1 MTDRERYQRTFGQL
15 HSTAEIRW
23 EDFETRKRRNRPAR
37 RLVLAAAVVALLA
50 AVSTMAVAA
59 DLFGLRTL
67 LLPEGQTVAMP
78 VDPET
83 GEREVKKV
91 DAIGLAGY
99 QGSAESLALTEWR
112 KFLDGYD
119 QNGALLS
126 AIGNGPTGLDRRF
139 SLYQVYT
146 REMAGKLEEIAGK
159 YGLSLHTELIDVYQ
173 HPEAFA
179 PLEGFLGED
188 NRAYSVYL
196 YEDGTFHFDGE
207 GDLPGYG
214 TVCYQF
220 MRCVKGSFTDV
231 LLTIGDAAQYRE
243 WDYET
248 AGGQAVTLALGP
260 GKALLLADLGD
271 CFITVN
277 VLAGSEEAEEDVFS
291 TGPLTAADLE
301 TLADSFDLR
310 VLTPA
315 VPPECSDAPQPQ
327 QDALYDQT
335 GVDTATAEAFVQ
347 NLTELLESGDREAVA
362 ALLVYPCRVTVS
374 AGSFVVE
381 SAEALL
387 SYYDEVVEY
396 QLKTLLG
403 ELMSGE
409 LTGHGGLVGAGATGA
424 AWFGPVDGTCR
435 LFTLQAPGG
444 WSICPAEGIAAG

>member
-1 MTDRERYQRTFGQL
+1 MIDQELYQRTFSQV
-15 HSTAEIRW
+15 HSSADIRW
-23 EDFETRKRRNRPAR
+23 EDYAAR
-37 RLVLAAAVVALLA
+37 RPRRGPGRRLFLAAAVLALLA
-50 AVSTMAVAA
+50 AISTAAVAT
-59 DLFGLRTL
+59 DMFGLRAL
-67 LLPEGQTVAMP
+67 LLPKQTVSLP
-78 VDPET
+78 LDPKT
-83 GEREVKKV
+83 GEQAVKTV

-112 KFLDGYD
+112 QFLEGYD
-119 QNGALLS
+119 QDGALLS

-139 SLYQVYT
+139 NLYQVYT
-146 REMAGKLEEIAGK
+146 PAMAEKLEEIAGK
-159 YGLSLHTELIDVYQ
+159 YGLALHTELIDVYQ

-179 PLEGFLGED
+179 PLEGFLGRS
-188 NRAYSVYL
+188 NRAYSVSL

-220 MRCVKGSFTDV
+220 MRCVKGSLTDV

-243 WDYET
+243 WNYET
-248 AGGQAVTLALGP
+248 ASGQAVTLALGP

-271 CFITVN
+271 SFVTVN
-277 VLAGSEEAEEDVFS
+277 VLAGSAEAAEDVFS
-291 TGPLTAADLE
+291 TGPITASDLE
-301 TLADSFDLR
+301 ALADSFDLR

-315 VPPECSDAPQPQ
+315 VPPERSDAPQPQ

-335 GVDTATAEAFVQ
+335 GVDRASAEVFVQ
-347 NLTELLESGDREAVA
+347 NLAELLESGDREAVA
-362 ALLVYPCRVTVS
+362 ALFVYPCRVTVS
-374 AGSFVVE
+374 AGSFVVD

-387 SYYDEVVEY
+387 PYYDEVVEY

-409 LTGHGGLVGAGATGA
+409 LTGHDGLVGAGATGA

-444 WSICPAEGIAAG
+444 WSICPADGTAAG